1 MEYGPLPTRLAS
13 PAQEILMSRPQTAT
27 FPPAADIAAARE
39 RATETMDVIV
49 VEGFVGE
56 TVIGIHTS
64 EADVR
69 QPVRIDVAVGVPRN
83 FACTSDRIVD
93 TIDYGRIRD
102 FLRDLLAS
110 HAHRLL
116 EALAEEIAQRML
128 ADFGAHWTRVA
139 VAKPRKFDDVD
150 AVGVVIERRRRAA
163 PEPQDAGERSVLA
176 RLGAGMFPH
185 GDR

>member
-1 MEYGPLPTRLAS
+1 
-13 PAQEILMSRPQTAT
+13 MSRLQTAA
-27 FPPAADIAAARE
+27 FLPAADIAAVRE
-39 RATETMDVIV
+39 RAGEPLDIIV
-49 VEGFVGE
+49 VDGFVGE
-56 TVIGIHTS
+56 TVIGVHTS
-64 EADVR
+64 EVDVP

-83 FACTSDRIVD
+83 FACTTDRLVD
-93 TIDYGRIRD
+93 TIDYGRIRE

-110 HAHRLL
+110 HGHRLL

-150 AVGVVIERRRRAA
+150 AVGVVIERRRSAA
-163 PEPQDAGERSVLA
+163 HEPQDAGERSVLA
-176 RLGAGMFPH
+176 RLGAGMFPL